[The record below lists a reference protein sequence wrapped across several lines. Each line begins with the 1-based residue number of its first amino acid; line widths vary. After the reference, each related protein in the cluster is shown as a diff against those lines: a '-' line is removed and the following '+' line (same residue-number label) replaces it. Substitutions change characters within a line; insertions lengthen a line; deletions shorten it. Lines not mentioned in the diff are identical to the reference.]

1 MLAGEFR
8 RASLASRLQ
17 TFPRHWMMILVRV
30 FAQAFQILRS
40 NYNLL
45 NLGTVLLTYRHV
57 IKHLASAFGCS
68 AVYLPLL
75 DVVEEVILV
84 SVSAEALRRWSYC
97 PAIFSVSIPPRDIE
111 SVLSCLSDIILELL
125 ELLLTHHLAS
135 ICISDNANLSL
146 PLSSSI
152 IAYL

>member
-1 MLAGEFR
+1 
-8 RASLASRLQ
+8 
-17 TFPRHWMMILVRV
+17 MMILVRM

-45 NLGTVLLTYRHV
+45 NLRILLLTYWH
-57 IKHLASAFGCS
+57 IIEHLASAFGCS

-84 SVSAEALRRWSYC
+84 SVAAKALRSWSYRS
-97 PAIFSVSIPPRDIE
+97 AIISVSIPPRDIE
-111 SVLSCLSDIILELL
+111 PVLSCLSDIILELL
-125 ELLLTHHLAS
+125 ELFLTHHLAS
-135 ICISDNANLSL
+135 ICISDDANLTL
-146 PLSSSI
+146 PLSSSK